1 MIVFAI
7 VIEIKNEEDGDDAV
21 VMKLFL
27 YFV

>member
-1 MIVFAI
+1 MIVFGI
-7 VIEIKNEEDGDDAV
+7 VIEIKDEEDGDDAV